1 MHDNCIRKFT
11 NCYLLRDKEIIKDD
25 LWVRRGKIINPEPL
39 FFEEKIGPTEVI
51 DCGGALI
58 APGLIDLQ
66 INGGFGVDFS
76 KDMKDEKSVQQCIR
90 KVARKLLAHGKL
102 SLYLIKAVIFVS
114 EASAFNHNYN
124 YFRCHLVLPNISYFP
139 T

>member
-102 SLYLIKAVIFVS
+102 FLIAYS
-114 EASAFNHNYN
+114 DN
-124 YFRCHLVLPNISYFP
+124 YFNGSFLDICVRSISI
-139 T
+139 

>member
-76 KDMKDEKSVQQCIR
+76 KDMKDEKSKMSYACLR
-90 KVARKLLAHGKL
+90 ATFLNGRGDMMPRLLKVSSPTSLWAH
-102 SLYLIKAVIFVS
+102 YLMQPPVS
-114 EASAFNHNYN
+114 DII
-124 YFRCHLVLPNISYFP
+124 LFP
-139 T
+139 LTKT